1 MNNKS
6 KELIDEI
13 NELLAQDTIPVYDIE
28 SDEVEILSETVEIIS
43 TADAEY
49 EIIEYKFD
57 DEDIVEVTQPGEA
70 RRAEG
75 SDLIRQANELSNML
89 DQQEAQLNENR
100 NQDELNNNESKSG
113 KTSTL
118 SSDQIIYS
126 MTETESESEPQA
138 CGKIKTSI
146 FDHQLLDQYTKLS
159 AGHRGVNIKT
169 NKSKEWVQIGIL
181 GKLKISNPVF

>member
-70 RRAEG
+70 RR
-75 SDLIRQANELSNML
+75 LR
-89 DQQEAQLNENR
+89 DQ
-100 NQDELNNNESKSG
+100 
-113 KTSTL
+113 T
-118 SSDQIIYS
+118 
-126 MTETESESEPQA
+126 
-138 CGKIKTSI
+138 
-146 FDHQLLDQYTKLS
+146 
-159 AGHRGVNIKT
+159 
-169 NKSKEWVQIGIL
+169 
-181 GKLKISNPVF
+181 